1 MLGMGTECHKK
12 NYLYLIHPSLPL
24 TISGSW
30 PLPLSTDSS
39 PKPRSSHHKLHRKRF
54 ICPPPP
60 ITTDQSPAWC
70 NPQTPPCLL
79 HSPIPIDC
87 SICHTEFCSPWLLV
101 NLHTKTLLW
110 NAKDCRTVK
119 EGRHDVQ
126 YVKQKDIF
134 SCSLPCCQCTA
145 EAQGHHPPP
154 VANPCI
160 SFQFQL
166 AEIMVLFYYLFYFIV
181 KLLQRW

>member
-1 MLGMGTECHKK
+1 MSPYNLRLLTSDPKHGLEPQTSIKPSQATGREIYLPPHK
-12 NYLYLIHPSLPL
+12 Y
-24 TISGSW
+24 
-30 PLPLSTDSS
+30 
-39 PKPRSSHHKLHRKRF
+39 RSVLLHGV
-54 ICPPPP
+54 
-60 ITTDQSPAWC
+60 TL
-70 NPQTPPCLL
+70 QTPPCLV

-101 NLHTKTLLW
+101 NLHSETLLW

-119 EGRHDVQ
+119 EGWHDVQ

-134 SCSLPCCQCTA
+134 SLSLPCCQCTA

>member
-1 MLGMGTECHKK
+1 MDPNNLRLLTSDPHHGRKPQTSIKPSQSDLSEPPLVTTSADQSTTRS
-12 NYLYLIHPSLPL
+12 NPSNPTLPASLPHCNWL
-24 TISGSW
+24 FH
-30 PLPLSTDSS
+30 LS
-39 PKPRSSHHKLHRKRF
+39 HRF
-54 ICPPPP
+54 
-60 ITTDQSPAWC
+60 
-70 NPQTPPCLL
+70 
-79 HSPIPIDC
+79 
-87 SICHTEFCSPWLLV
+87 FSPWLLV
-101 NLHTKTLLW
+101 NLHSETLLW

-134 SCSLPCCQCTA
+134 SLSLPCCQCTA

-166 AEIMVLFYYLFYFIV
+166 PEIMALFYYLFYFIV